1 MLAACTEE
9 IETYSGES
17 GIYFAMSATKGGL
30 DDSKQDYTAETQ
42 IPFAVYSTISDTTL
56 MVRAKVIGPA
66 VGHDRKVTVQVVAP
80 EDAEQA
86 KEGWDYDA
94 LDNSYTVKAG
104 EVYVLIPIHFYLRR
118 P

>member
-42 IPFAVYSTISDTTL
+42 IPFAVY
-56 MVRAKVIGPA
+56 
-66 VGHDRKVTVQVVAP
+66 AP
-80 EDAEQA
+80 SATPPS
-86 KEGWDYDA
+86 W
-94 LDNSYTVKAG
+94 
-104 EVYVLIPIHFYLRR
+104 
-118 P
+118 

>member
-42 IPFAVYSTISDTTL
+42 IPLPYT
-56 MVRAKVIGPA
+56 
-66 VGHDRKVTVQVVAP
+66 AP
-80 EDAEQA
+80 SATPPS
-86 KEGWDYDA
+86 W
-94 LDNSYTVKAG
+94 
-104 EVYVLIPIHFYLRR
+104 
-118 P
+118 

>member
-66 VGHDRKVTVQVVAP
+66 VGHDRKVTVQVVLP
-80 EDAEQA
+80 RMP
-86 KEGWDYDA
+86 
-94 LDNSYTVKAG
+94 SRPRKAG
-104 EVYVLIPIHFYLRR
+104 TTTRWTTAIPSRLARSMCSSPYTST
-118 P
+118 